1 MNFRYKFS
9 IVLIILGLISAIM
22 SFGGKNYSSIPAEE
36 ILTIL
41 LKGDYAISPDELA
54 AIIVEQ
60 DSGVRVVDVRNP
72 DQYKNLSIPGS
83 VNIPLSSLF
92 VPEYVNLLTGNDIKI
107 IFYSDDELLSTQAWM
122 LAMQKGYSNIFL
134 LRGGLNE
141 WDKTIMNSQ
150 FEGEKIT
157 AQQNALFEKRFKARR
172 IFTSWNA
179 MPDSLKAGFY
189 EAKQKKDK
197 ELVGG
202 CE

>member
-9 IVLIILGLISAIM
+9 IVLILLGLISAIM
-22 SFGGKNYSSIPAEE
+22 SFGGKNSSSIPAEE

-54 AIIVEQ
+54 GMVVEQ
-60 DSGVRVVDVRNP
+60 DSGVRLVDVRNP
-72 DQYKNLSIPGS
+72 DQYKNLSIPGA
-83 VNIPLSSLF
+83 VNIPLSSLLI
-92 VPEYVNLLTGNDIKI
+92 PENEKLISISDMKI

-141 WDKTIMNSQ
+141 WDHIIMNSQ
-150 FEGEKIT
+150 FEGEKIS

-172 IFTSWNA
+172 MFTNWNA

>member
-9 IVLIILGLISAIM
+9 IVLILLGLISAIM
-22 SFGGKNYSSIPAEE
+22 SFGGKNTSSISAEE

-54 AIIVEQ
+54 GMVVEQ

-72 DQYKNLSIPGS
+72 DQYKNLSIPGA
-83 VNIPLSSLF
+83 VNIPLSSLLIT
-92 VPEYVNLLTGNDIKI
+92 ENEKMISISDMKI

-141 WDKTIMNSQ
+141 WDNIIMNSQ
-150 FEGEKIT
+150 FEGDKIT
-157 AQQNALFEKRFKARR
+157 AQQNSLFEKRFKARR
-172 IFTSWNA
+172 IFTNWNS